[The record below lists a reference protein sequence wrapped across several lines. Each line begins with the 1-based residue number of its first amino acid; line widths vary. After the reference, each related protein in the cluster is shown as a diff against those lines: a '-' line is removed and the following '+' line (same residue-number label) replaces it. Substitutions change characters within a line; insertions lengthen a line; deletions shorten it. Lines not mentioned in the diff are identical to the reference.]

1 MGDDR
6 DEVYVCVCV
15 QQRMMK
21 LPWLVDT
28 WSGENVKW
36 FMGTLSDLTVANR
49 LLLYT
54 RSLKTLHTAHSPIH
68 TALFCSFSTSKSC
81 SVNHSLWR
89 TPREQLCIF
98 PKELLASKRARSM
111 IDQTSLRVLQ
121 TNQVSRNYNVM
132 LILSP
137 ASSLPPQF
145 SCYVFD
151 AMLFWKFCSC
161 SCFYVA

>member
-1 MGDDR
+1 
-6 DEVYVCVCV
+6 
-15 QQRMMK
+15 
-21 LPWLVDT
+21 
-28 WSGENVKW
+28 
-36 FMGTLSDLTVANR
+36 MGTLSDLTVAHR

-54 RSLKTLHTAHSPIH
+54 RVKHFIQLIHPFTQHFFVLFLHLRAVLSIIHCEEHLESSSVSSPR
-68 TALFCSFSTSKSC
+68 SF
-81 SVNHSLWR
+81 W
-89 TPREQLCIF
+89 
-98 PKELLASKRARSM
+98 RARPM